1 MIDDLKGDEAWRMF
15 RILSEFTEGFDK
27 LANIDYGVSIFGSA
41 RMQADNHHYKAAREI
56 AFKLAKQDF
65 TIITGGG
72 PGIME
77 AANRGA
83 HDAGKA
89 NVGLNIDLPF
99 EQIPNPYQTLEMEFK
114 YFFVRKVMFVKY
126 SMGYIC
132 MPGGFGTLDEL
143 FESLTL
149 MQTHRVYKMP
159 VILFGKEHWQG
170 LTEWIKE
177 KVVKLNLVETVDME
191 FIQVT
196 DDVDLVV
203 DILNQHRKWKQKQIE
218 HQTNEP
224 NS

>member
-27 LANIDYGVSIFGSA
+27 LANINNGVSIFGSA
-41 RMQADNHHYKAAREI
+41 RIAEGTPYYEAARTI
-56 AFKLAKQDF
+56 AYKLAKDNF

-83 HDAGKA
+83 SEAGKPT
-89 NVGLNIDLPF
+89 VGLNIELPF
-99 EQIPNPYQTLEMEFK
+99 EQIPNPYQSIPIEFK

-126 SMGYIC
+126 SMGYVC

-149 MQTHRVYKMP
+149 MQTHKVYKLP
-159 VILFGKEHWQG
+159 LVLFGREHWQG
-170 LTEWIKE
+170 LLDWVYD
-177 KVVKLNLVETVDME
+177 KVIELNLVEKTDLRL
-191 FIQVT
+191 IRVT
-196 DDVDLVV
+196 DDVDEVV
-203 DILNQHRKWKQKQIE
+203 TIMQQHREWKKQQINQE
-218 HQTNEP
+218 HSN
-224 NS
+224 

>member
-1 MIDDLKGDEAWRMF
+1 MIDDFKGDEAWRMF

-27 LANIDYGVSIFGSA
+27 LSNIQNGVSIFGSA
-41 RMQADNHHYKAAREI
+41 RLQEDDAYYQAARTI
-56 AFKLAKQDF
+56 GKKLAEHDF
-65 TIITGGG
+65 TVITGGG

-83 HDAGKA
+83 ADAGKP
-89 NVGLNIDLPF
+89 NVGLNIELPF
-99 EQIPNPYQTLEMEFK
+99 EQVPNPYQSLPMEFK

-126 SMGYIC
+126 SIGYIC

-159 VILFGKEHWQG
+159 VILFGTEHWQG
-170 LTEWIKE
+170 LLDWIKE
-177 KVVKLNLVETVDME
+177 RVIQLNLVEKTDLDLLT
-191 FIQVT
+191 VT
-196 DDVDLVV
+196 DDVDEVIERML
-203 DILNQHRKWKQKQIE
+203 QHRQWKQAQIE
-218 HQTNEP
+218 